1 MFERFASWATRWS
14 GSTTAFIL
22 AAASIVLWLV
32 TGPMF
37 HWSDTWQLVANTVTT
52 VITFLMVFLIQRT
65 QNKDSLAMQLKLNEV
80 VAAIEGASNR
90 LISVEDLSEEE
101 LRTLHKHYSTLAE
114 MAKEHRLTDSHSI
127 EEAEARHKLKL
138 DRRTLRRRVQ

>member
-1 MFERFASWATRWS
+1 MFERFASWSTRWS
-14 GSTTAFIL
+14 GSTRAFIL
-22 AAASIVLWLV
+22 AALSILLWFV
-32 TGPMF
+32 TGPLF

-52 VITFLMVFLIQRT
+52 VITFMMVFLIQRT
-65 QNKDSLAMQLKLNEV
+65 QNKDSMAMQLKLNEV

-127 EEAEARHKLKL
+127 EEAEARHKLKRE
-138 DRRTLRRRVQ
+138 RRTQYRRVQ

>member
-14 GSTTAFIL
+14 GSTVAFIL
-22 AAASIVLWLV
+22 ASASILLWLI
-32 TGPMF
+32 TGPVF

-52 VITFLMVFLIQRT
+52 VITFLMVFLIQRA
-65 QNKDSLAMQLKLNEV
+65 QNKDSLAMQLKLNEI
-80 VAAIEGASNR
+80 VAAMEGASNR

-101 LRTLHKHYSTLAE
+101 LRTLHAHYGKLVE

-127 EEAEARHKLKL
+127 EEAEARHHDKRE
-138 DRRTLRRRVQ
+138 RRSHRRRVQ

>member
-1 MFERFASWATRWS
+1 MLERFASWSTRWT

-22 AAASIVLWLV
+22 AMAFVIVWLIA
-32 TGPMF
+32 GPMF

-52 VITFLMVFLIQRT
+52 VITFMMVFLIQRT
-65 QNKDSLAMQLKLNEV
+65 QNKDSMAMQLKLNEV

-127 EEAEARHKLKL
+127 EEAEARHKLKRE
-138 DRRTLRRRVQ
+138 RRTQYRRVQ

>member
-1 MFERFASWATRWS
+1 MFERFASFATRWS

-22 AAASIVLWLV
+22 ASASIVLWLL

-37 HWSDTWQLVANTVTT
+37 HWSDTWQLVANTFTT
-52 VITFLMVFLIQRT
+52 VVTFLMVFLIQRT

-101 LRTLHKHYSTLAE
+101 LRTLHRHYSKLAE

-127 EEAEARHKLKL
+127 DEAEARHEYKKE
-138 DRRTLRRRVQ
+138 RRKQYRRVK